1 MRRLA
6 IALALLALL
15 VVPASQARAQAPA
28 GGNGYGASVSAIDN
42 VFTPKIV
49 RIQPGETVE
58 WTIDGR
64 SPHTVQADDGSWDSG
79 NLEPGAKFTHTFGEA
94 GVYPFFCRYHGKP
107 GAGMA
112 GTAVVGDAPL
122 PGGGVPGP
130 DPRAASIDAHRGWR
144 RRLPRLPPIG
154 TCVRRL
160 SQSSSWIRIRLNA
173 FPFDSVLT
181 TVT

>member
-42 VFTPKIV
+42 VFTPEIV

-79 NLEPGAKFTHTFGEA
+79 HLEPGAMFTHTFGKPVCTHSSA
-94 GVYPFFCRYHGKP
+94 ATTGSRVPGWRARQSSATHRSRAAACRDP
-107 GAGMA
+107 IPAQLRLML
-112 GTAVVGDAPL
+112 TA
-122 PGGGVPGP
+122 GGV
-130 DPRAASIDAHRGWR
+130 AAYLVF
-144 RRLPRLPPIG
+144 LPLG
-154 TCVRRL
+154 LV
-160 SQSSSWIRIRLNA
+160 
-173 FPFDSVLT
+173 FGG
-181 TVT
+181 